1 MKQRITASQIAQL
14 NAQIEQLTLRR
25 QELLDSPEFQK
36 EREFAERVKGLMAD
50 YGYGLD
56 ELNDFVRALPD
67 TPVASA
73 QKDDEKQPAAA
84 RKRGDTT
91 TAAEAG
97 RNTKR
102 STRKA
107 ADQPVSSPQNPKA
120 RAKAQPVR
128 KPRAANPA
136 EQAKV
141 ASEEGGAVSASEPT
155 DEQDISSPLEDTAP
169 QEKTAAQPEAVAI
182 AELAENEQADKGSVS
197 AATAESE
204 TNPPAQ
210 PVKRTRTRASNKTGQ
225 AADAKKTKASRA
237 LVKYRNP
244 HTGEEREVTT
254 ARARELKPWRDE
266 YGSDVVDLWRV

>member
-182 AELAENEQADKGSVS
+182 AESAENEQADKGSVS

-204 TNPPAQ
+204 TNPPAR